1 MTRTSARLR
10 ALAAGAAVPFVILG
24 AATPPAYADDVATD
38 DVVTDDV
45 VTDDVATVEIGPDVE
60 VGPTVEISP
69 AGTAVL
75 PDDIWAMI
83 DEGSAPQ
90 PPPN

>member
-1 MTRTSARLR
+1 MTRTSVRLR

-24 AATPPAYADDVATD
+24 AATPPAYADDIATD
-38 DVVTDDV
+38 D
-45 VTDDVATVEIGPDVE
+45 VEIGPDVE

-75 PDDIWAMI
+75 PDEIWAMI
-83 DEGSAPQ
+83 DEGSTLQ

>member
-1 MTRTSARLR
+1 MTRTSVRLR

-24 AATPPAYADDVATD
+24 AATPPAYADDVAK
-38 DVVTDDV
+38 
-45 VTDDVATVEIGPDVE
+45 DDVATDDVEIGPDVE
-60 VGPTVEISP
+60 VGPAVEISP

-75 PDDIWAMI
+75 PDEIWAMI
-83 DEGSAPQ
+83 EEGSTLQ

>member
-1 MTRTSARLR
+1 MARTWVRLR
-10 ALAAGAAVPFVILG
+10 ALAAGATVPFVILG

-38 DVVTDDV
+38 DVATDD
-45 VTDDVATVEIGPDVE
+45 VEIGPDVE
-60 VGPTVEISP
+60 VGPAVEISP

-75 PDDIWAMI
+75 SDDIWAMI
-83 DEGSAPQ
+83 DEGSTLQ

>member
-1 MTRTSARLR
+1 MTRTSLRLR
-10 ALAAGAAVPFVILG
+10 GLAAGAAVPFVILG

-38 DVVTDDV
+38 DVATDD
-45 VTDDVATVEIGPDVE
+45 VEIGPDVE
-60 VGPTVEISP
+60 VGPAVEISP

-75 PDDIWAMI
+75 PDEIWAMI
-83 DEGSAPQ
+83 EEGSTLQ

>member
-1 MTRTSARLR
+1 MTRTSVRLR

-24 AATPPAYADDVATD
+24 AATPPAYADAVATD
-38 DVVTDDV
+38 D
-45 VTDDVATVEIGPDVE
+45 VEIGPDVE

-75 PDDIWAMI
+75 PDEIWAMI
-83 DEGSAPQ
+83 DEGSTLQ
-90 PPPN
+90 PPPS

>member
-1 MTRTSARLR
+1 MTRTSVRLR

-38 DVVTDDV
+38 DV
-45 VTDDVATVEIGPDVE
+45 EIGPDVE

-75 PDDIWAMI
+75 PDEIWAMI
-83 DEGSAPQ
+83 DEGSTLQ

>member
-45 VTDDVATVEIGPDVE
+45 EIGPDVE

-75 PDDIWAMI
+75 PDEIWAMI
-83 DEGSAPQ
+83 DEGSTLQ

>member
-1 MTRTSARLR
+1 MARTWVRLR
-10 ALAAGAAVPFVILG
+10 ALAAGATVPFVILG

-38 DVVTDDV
+38 DV
-45 VTDDVATVEIGPDVE
+45 EIGPDVE
-60 VGPTVEISP
+60 VGPAVEISP

-75 PDDIWAMI
+75 SDDIWAMI
-83 DEGSAPQ
+83 DEGSTLQ

>member
-24 AATPPAYADDVATD
+24 AATPPAYADDV
-38 DVVTDDV
+38 VTDDV
-45 VTDDVATVEIGPDVE
+45 VTDDVEIGPDVE

-75 PDDIWAMI
+75 PDEIWAMI
-83 DEGSAPQ
+83 DEGSTLQ

>member
-1 MTRTSARLR
+1 MTRTSVRLR

-38 DVVTDDV
+38 DVA
-45 VTDDVATVEIGPDVE
+45 TDDVATDDVEIGPDVE

-75 PDDIWAMI
+75 PAEIWAMI
-83 DEGSAPQ
+83 DESSTLQ